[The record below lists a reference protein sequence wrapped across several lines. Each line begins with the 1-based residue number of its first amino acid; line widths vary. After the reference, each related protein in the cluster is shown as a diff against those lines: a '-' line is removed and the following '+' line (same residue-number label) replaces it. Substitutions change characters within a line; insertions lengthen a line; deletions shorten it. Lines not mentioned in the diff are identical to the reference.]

1 MKKTGEMKGNSM
13 PNKKLDEAG
22 DMIVSQPVN
31 AVNPSL
37 FELIFR
43 ELDKLNRLKRI
54 SPIVYSKALIMAR
67 YRITQLNNIYSRN
80 GRDIK
85 TLVMF
90 LLRMACS

>member
-1 MKKTGEMKGNSM
+1 MKKTGEMKGNSSKA
-13 PNKKLDEAG
+13 KKIKEAG
-22 DMIVSQPVN
+22 DMIASQPVN

-37 FELIFR
+37 FELIVR

-54 SPIVYSKALIMAR
+54 SPVVYSKALIMAR

-90 LLRMACS
+90 LLRMARS

>member
-1 MKKTGEMKGNSM
+1 MKKTGEMKGNLM
-13 PNKKLDEAG
+13 PNKKLAEAG
-22 DMIVSQPVN
+22 DMIASQPVN

-37 FELIFR
+37 FELIVR
-43 ELDKLNRLKRI
+43 ELDKLNRLKQI

-85 TLVMF
+85 TLIMF
-90 LLRMACS
+90 LLRMARS